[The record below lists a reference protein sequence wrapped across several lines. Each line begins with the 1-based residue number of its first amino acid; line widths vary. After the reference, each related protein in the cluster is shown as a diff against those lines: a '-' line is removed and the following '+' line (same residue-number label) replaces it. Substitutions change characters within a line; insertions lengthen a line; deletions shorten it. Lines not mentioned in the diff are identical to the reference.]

1 MLSSSMYVACTGVF
15 CIYLG
20 LPFVGWLAIA
30 GSVLFP
36 LVYIPLS
43 TLLVN
48 EQAHLAKVMYSFSKD
63 PEFKEFWASKVKH
76 ARRWGKGIGVFLFL
90 SAVLFALDDGNG
102 LKAVGFFVT
111 YFVEFMTL
119 YTQITFLQI
128 LTRGHSAT
136 IHTMGDKILAA
147 LREGKDRTMEEE
159 IDDAV
164 AEHADMMN
172 FSNKAMAASLH
183 AVVLILVGGVA
194 AMVSLCIILLKSG
207 FPDALVLIFG
217 MIAFAAGGTGF
228 LAVAAS
234 FVSLL
239 SSLGQH
245 YNIFLSSLASATMCQ
260 ASNKA
265 FGDPMAVQSM
275 CSSVERR
282 KEHVWVLFAYPVDD
296 TLVWGTLTYFTWGGL
311 ALHF

>member
-1 MLSSSMYVACTGVF
+1 MSVF
-15 CIYLG
+15 
-20 LPFVGWLAIA
+20 
-30 GSVLFP
+30 FP

-63 PEFKEFWASKVKH
+63 PEFKEFWASEVKH
-76 ARRWGKGIGVFLFL
+76 ARRWGKGIGGSFFLT
-90 SAVLFALDDGNG
+90 SVGGALIEGNG
-102 LKAVGFFVT
+102 LKWFGSFVSS
-111 YFVEFMTL
+111 FVIYMTL

-164 AEHADMMN
+164 AEHADMMS
-172 FSNKAMAASLH
+172 FSNKTMGASLY
-183 AVVLILVGGVA
+183 ALLLVLVGGFAGCASVCNL
-194 AMVSLCIILLKSG
+194 VLKSG
-207 FPDALVLIFG
+207 STDPGLFFFVF
-217 MIAFAAGGTGF
+217 MFAAIGIGILT
-228 LAVAAS
+228 VATS
-234 FVSLL
+234 FVNLL
-239 SSLGQH
+239 SSLGQN

-296 TLVWGTLTYFTWGGL
+296 TLVWGTLTYLGAALLFTF
-311 ALHF
+311 A

>member
-1 MLSSSMYVACTGVF
+1 MSVF
-15 CIYLG
+15 
-20 LPFVGWLAIA
+20 
-30 GSVLFP
+30 FP

-63 PEFKEFWASKVKH
+63 PEFKEFWASEVKH
-76 ARRWGKGIGVFLFL
+76 ARRWGKGIGVFVFL
-90 SAVLFALDDGNG
+90 VAVFGALMDGNG
-102 LKAVGFFVT
+102 LKAVGVFVTFFVT
-111 YFVEFMTL
+111 FMTL

-128 LTRGHSAT
+128 LTRGHIAT
-136 IHTMGDKILAA
+136 IHQLGNKILAA
-147 LREGKDRTMEEE
+147 LTTEMKDRTTEEE

-164 AEHADMMN
+164 AEHADMMS
-172 FSNKAMAASLH
+172 FSNKTVGASLY
-183 AVVLILVGGVA
+183 AVVLILVGGFAGCASV
-194 AMVSLCIILLKSG
+194 CIVGILLLKSG
-207 FPDALVLIFG
+207 STDPIVFIFLF
-217 MIAFAAGGTGF
+217 IFAAVGIGLLT
-228 LAVAAS
+228 VATS
-234 FVSLL
+234 FVNLL
-239 SSLGQH
+239 SSLGQN

-296 TLVWGTLTYFTWGGL
+296 TLVWGTLTYLGAALLFTF
-311 ALHF
+311 A

>member
-1 MLSSSMYVACTGVF
+1 
-15 CIYLG
+15 
-20 LPFVGWLAIA
+20 
-30 GSVLFP
+30 
-36 LVYIPLS
+36 
-43 TLLVN
+43 
-48 EQAHLAKVMYSFSKD
+48 
-63 PEFKEFWASKVKH
+63 
-76 ARRWGKGIGVFLFL
+76 
-90 SAVLFALDDGNG
+90 
-102 LKAVGFFVT
+102 
-111 YFVEFMTL
+111 
-119 YTQITFLQI
+119 
-128 LTRGHSAT
+128 
-136 IHTMGDKILAA
+136 
-147 LREGKDRTMEEE
+147 
-159 IDDAV
+159 V
-164 AEHADMMN
+164 AEHADMMS
-172 FSNKAMAASLH
+172 FSNKTMGASLY

-194 AMVSLCIILLKSG
+194 GCASFCIILLKSG
-207 FPDALVLIFG
+207 FPDALVFIG

-296 TLVWGTLTYFTWGGL
+296 TLVWGTLTYLGAALLFT
-311 ALHF
+311 FC

>member
-1 MLSSSMYVACTGVF
+1 MSVF
-15 CIYLG
+15 
-20 LPFVGWLAIA
+20 
-30 GSVLFP
+30 FP

-76 ARRWGKGIGVFLFL
+76 ARRWGKSIGVFTFL
-90 SAVLFALDDGNG
+90 GAVFYVALWESNG
-102 LKAVGFFVT
+102 LKAVGVFVTFFVT
-111 YFVEFMTL
+111 FMTL
-119 YTQITFLQI
+119 YTQIDFLQI

-164 AEHADMMN
+164 AEHADMMS
-172 FSNKAMAASLH
+172 FSNKTMGASLY
-183 AVVLILVGGVA
+183 ALLLGLVGGFA

>member
-1 MLSSSMYVACTGVF
+1 
-15 CIYLG
+15 
-20 LPFVGWLAIA
+20 
-30 GSVLFP
+30 
-36 LVYIPLS
+36 
-43 TLLVN
+43 
-48 EQAHLAKVMYSFSKD
+48 
-63 PEFKEFWASKVKH
+63 
-76 ARRWGKGIGVFLFL
+76 
-90 SAVLFALDDGNG
+90 
-102 LKAVGFFVT
+102 
-111 YFVEFMTL
+111 MTL
-119 YTQITFLQI
+119 NTIITFLQI
-128 LTRGHSAT
+128 LTRGHIAT
-136 IHTMGDKILAA
+136 IHQLGNKILAA
-147 LREGKDRTMEEE
+147 LTTERKDRTTEEE

-164 AEHADMMN
+164 AEHADMMS
-172 FSNKAMAASLH
+172 FSNKTVGASLY
-183 AVVLILVGGVA
+183 ALLLGLDGGVA

-207 FPDALVLIFG
+207 FPDALVFIG

-275 CSSVERR
+275 FASVERR

-296 TLVWGTLTYFTWGGL
+296 TLVWGTLTYLGAALLFTF
-311 ALHF
+311 A